1 MLEVNNFNAI
11 RISLASPEQI
21 RDWSKG
27 EVTKP
32 ETINYRTLRPEK
44 DGLFDERIFGPSRDW
59 ECYCGKYKRIRYKG
73 IICDKCGVEVTRA
86 KVRRERMGHIQLA
99 SPVSH
104 IWYFKGT
111 PSRLGILLD
120 ISPRNLERILYFALY
135 IVTWVDEDAR
145 ARLLQQLDE
154 EAEGRG
160 GQGGRALTEMEDQL
174 RADLN
179 RRTDELNESLAT
191 FKAER
196 EEERT
201 AVTARLVEAQQATD
215 EQMKALGKEPAADPV
230 VYEPTGEII
239 VAAGDK
245 ADKAAATRL
254 NKAAAAE
261 VERVNTEIQERE
273 KLQEDQVSREIEDGR
288 LQLDAT
294 LEAERERLRG
304 EAEGTKEDIR
314 RARDEINRIQPG
326 LMLPETSLDGFNF
339 RDLDRKYG
347 TGVRGG
353 ARLFGAG
360 MGAEAVRELIQRMEL
375 EELGQRLHSEV
386 RTSSGQRRKKAIK
399 RLRLIEAFRR
409 SGNRPEWMILSV
421 LPVIPPDL
429 RPMVQL
435 DGGRFATSDLNDL
448 YRRVIN
454 RNNRLKR
461 LLELGAPEIIIRNEK
476 RMLQEACD
484 ALIDNGRRG
493 RSIVGTGNHRLKSL
507 SDMLKGKQG
516 RFRQNLLGKR
526 VDYSGRSVI
535 VVGPELKLH
544 QCGLPKKMA
553 LELFKP
559 FVMRQLVERSLA
571 HNIKSAKRI
580 VERASSRPE
589 VWDVLEEVIADHPV
603 LLNRAPTL
611 HRLGIQA
618 FMPVLVEGS
627 AIQIHPL
634 VCFAFNADFDGDQMA
649 VHVPLSRAAQEE
661 AKRMM
666 LSTANLLSPSDGGP
680 VVAPTQDM
688 VLGCYYLTIE
698 REQTQGTDPIARFA
712 DEQEALLAYDV
723 GQIDTRQDVELAN
736 HHVPRLELHS
746 PIEVTVRTWDEAAGD
761 VVEEAIRTTVGRVL
775 FNQVLPDRLRYLNK
789 PMNRTALRELVA
801 DCYRLLG
808 PIETAHL
815 VDGIKQI
822 GFHYATRGGMT
833 IAVDDITVPPQK
845 ANLLKEADDA
855 VEAIDR
861 QFQRG
866 LITED
871 ERYEQVVDVWKRTTQ
886 QVSDQ
891 MMEALDPT
899 GAVTMMTSSGARGN
913 KGNIG
918 QLGGMRGLMA
928 DPTGRIIDVPVRSN
942 FREGMTVLEYFIST
956 HGARKGLADTA
967 LRTADSGYLTR
978 RLVDVAQDVITREDD
993 CGTEE
998 GTWITRAE
1006 TEEFAPEQDAFQRRM
1021 VGRYA
1026 ASTVT
1031 DPKSRKKGGE
1041 PIVERNQEI
1050 TEAIAER
1057 IVEAGVEEVLVRSP
1071 LTCQSRHGVC
1081 RACYGRNLATGQLVG
1096 IGEAVGIIA
1105 AQSIGE
1111 PGTQLTM
1118 RTFHTGGVA
1127 GLDITAG
1134 LPRVEELF
1142 EARMPKGKA
1151 EISHIDGVV
1160 EIIQGE
1166 NGARRVKVTSREEFD
1181 TPLRIGKRH
1190 EVLVAEGDL
1199 VEANQVVARHEAK
1212 DGLVDEIRAP
1222 DAGLMVRA
1230 NDGLR
1235 VRSEDVVEREYAIP
1249 HNAKLLVENGQL
1261 VRAGDPITD
1270 GPINPQEYLETRG
1283 RDAVQRYLV
1292 KEVQRVYRSQ
1302 GVTINDKH
1310 IEIIVRQMLRKVRID
1325 QPGDS
1330 EQLPFE
1336 LVDKFDFEELNNQ
1349 VMAEGGEPSTAE
1361 TVLLGVT
1368 KASLNTASFLA
1379 AASFQETTRVLT
1391 EAAINGAKD
1400 KLLGLKENVIIG
1412 KLIPAGTGA
1421 PQNLAAARAA
1431 ARRAAAEALAGGELP
1446 EGFGEEEINIFLAEA
1461 QARAEAEAAAS
1472 GEYNPLLGEAQAREG
1487 DADGIDDDNPFL
1499 AQDEEEEADEELEP
1513 TPEDLAE
1520 ESETPA

>member
-11 RISLASPEQI
+11 RISLASPDQI
-21 RDWSKG
+21 REWSKG

-32 ETINYRTLRPEK
+32 ETINYRTLKPEK
-44 DGLFDERIFGPSRDW
+44 DGLFDERIFGPTKDW

-73 IICDKCGVEVTRA
+73 IICDKCGVEVTRS

-135 IVTWVDEDAR
+135 IVTHVDEEAR
-145 ARLLQQLDE
+145 KRALLALDE

-160 GQGGRALTEMEDQL
+160 GKAGERLSELEDRL
-174 RADLN
+174 RADVN
-179 RRTDELNESLAT
+179 RSKDELNAALAAT
-191 FKAER
+191 KADLEQQR
-196 EEERT
+196 TVRTEEV
-201 AVTARLVEAQQATD
+201 VTAAQAVEAQLAAVKSG
-215 EQMKALGKEPAADPV
+215 EAADTIV
-230 VYEPTGEII
+230 FAPTGEVV
-239 VAAGDK
+239 VAAGAK
-245 ADKAAATRL
+245 GGKEATAALR
-254 NKAAAAE
+254 KIVSAE
-261 VERVNTEIQERE
+261 TERVNAELQQRERDEARAVEQKIADLNAGVDETLRHERE
-273 KLQEDQVSREIEDGR
+273 QLAGQAQGAKEELKKL
-288 LQLDAT
+288 
-294 LEAERERLRG
+294 
-304 EAEGTKEDIR
+304 
-314 RARDEINRIQPG
+314 RDEIESLKPMQTLGELELRG
-326 LMLPETSLDGFNF
+326 LEERHGSGA
-339 RDLDRKYG
+339 K
-347 TGVRGG
+347 GG
-353 ARLFGAG
+353 RLFNAG
-360 MGAEAVRELIQRMEL
+360 MGAEAVREIISRMDL
-375 EELGQRLHSEV
+375 EELSRSLHVEV

-409 SGNRPEWMILSV
+409 SGTRPDWMILSV

-493 RSIVGTGNHRLKSL
+493 RAIAGTGNHRLKSL

-559 FVMRQLVERSLA
+559 FVMRQLVEKGFA

-580 VERASSRPE
+580 VERVRPE
-589 VWDVLEEVIADHPV
+589 VWDVLEEVIKDHPV

-634 VCFAFNADFDGDQMA
+634 VCTAFNADFDGDQMA
-649 VHVPLSRAAQEE
+649 VHVPLSTAAQEE
-661 AKRMM
+661 ARTMM
-666 LSTANLLSPSDGGP
+666 LSTANLLSPADGSP

-688 VLGCYYLTIE
+688 VLGCYYLTM
-698 REQTQGTDPIARFA
+698 DPLGKQPKR
-712 DEQEALLAYDV
+712 
-723 GQIDTRQDVELAN
+723 
-736 HHVPRLELHS
+736 
-746 PIEVTVRTWDEAAGD
+746 VRIFSSEDEAILSYQLREKTKVTLHEPVEAEVRSWDAEAGELRP
-761 VVEEAIRTTVGRVL
+761 VRVRTTVGRII
-775 FNQVLPDRLRYLNK
+775 FNQVLPDQMRFKDEVMKRSDLK
-789 PMNRTALRELVA
+789 DLV
-801 DCYRLLG
+801 DECYRLLG
-808 PIETAHL
+808 PDETAHL
-815 VDGIKQI
+815 VDGIKSV
-822 GFHYATRGGMT
+822 GFDFATRGGMT
-833 IAVDDITVPPQK
+833 IGLFDIEIPKDKT
-845 ANLLKEADDA
+845 ARLTAADTS
-855 VEAIDR
+855 VNEIDR

-866 LITED
+866 LITDD
-871 ERYEQVVDVWKRTTQ
+871 ERYEQVVDVWQKTTNAM
-886 QVSDQ
+886 SDE
-891 MMEALDPT
+891 MMKGLRADGP
-899 GAVTMMTSSGARGN
+899 VTMMTASGARGN

-918 QLGGMRGLMA
+918 QLGAMRGLMA
-928 DPTGRIIDVPVRSN
+928 DPSGRIIDVPVRSN

-978 RLVDVAQDVITREDD
+978 RLVDVAQDVITRDDD

-998 GTWITRAE
+998 GSWITRE
-1006 TEEFAPEQDAFQRRM
+1006 DSSDEKEFRRRL
-1021 VGRYA
+1021 VGRLA
-1026 ASTVT
+1026 AAPLRDSSV
-1031 DPKSRKKGGE
+1031 KVKKGE
-1041 PIVERNQEI
+1041 EQPVLVDRNVEI
-1050 TEAIAER
+1050 TEELAVRIEVAGIA
-1057 IVEAGVEEVLVRSP
+1057 EVLVRSP
-1071 LTCQSRHGVC
+1071 LTCEARYGVC
-1081 RACYGRNLATGQLVG
+1081 RACYGRNLATGEMVAS
-1096 IGEAVGIIA
+1096 GEAVGIIA

-1142 EARMPKGKA
+1142 EARVPKGKA
-1151 EISHIDGVV
+1151 EISHIDGIV
-1160 EIIQGE
+1160 EIIRSDTGTK
-1166 NGARRVKVTSREEFD
+1166 VKVTSTEVYD
-1181 TPLRIGKRH
+1181 TSLALPKG
-1190 EVLVAEGDL
+1190 AEMLAAPGDS
-1199 VEANQVVARHEAK
+1199 VEANQVVARLKDKK
-1212 DGLVDEIRAP
+1212 DGAGPTDVASPVKGFLVKGTD
-1222 DAGLMVRA
+1222 GLAVRA
-1230 NDGLR
+1230 
-1235 VRSEDVVEREYAIP
+1235 EDVVEREYTIP
-1249 HNAKLLVENGQL
+1249 HNAKLLVENGQEI
-1261 VRAGDPITD
+1261 RAGDGITD

-1283 RDAVQRYLV
+1283 KDAVQRYLV
-1292 KEVQRVYRSQ
+1292 KEVQKVYRSQ

-1325 QPGDS
+1325 QPGDVDL
-1330 EQLPFE
+1330 LPTE
-1336 LVDKFDFEELNNQ
+1336 LIDRLDFEEENNK
-1349 VMAEGGEPSTAE
+1349 VLSEGGEPATAQ

-1368 KASLNTASFLA
+1368 KASLNTSSFLA

-1400 KLLGLKENVIIG
+1400 HLIGLKENVIIG

-1421 PQNLAAARAA
+1421 PANVAARKERD
-1431 ARRAAAEALAGGELP
+1431 RRAALEALAGEVLE
-1446 EGFGEEEINIFLAEA
+1446 EGGTEYNPFLEDGSRPAD
-1461 QARAEAEAAAS
+1461 EAAGLALAATIAGATED
-1472 GEYNPLLGEAQAREG
+1472 GEYNPFLGDEEAG
-1487 DADGIDDDNPFL
+1487 DAAEATP
-1499 AQDEEEEADEELEP
+1499 ESTADEEAAEP
-1513 TPEDLAE
+1513 E
-1520 ESETPA
+1520 EQGAKT

>member
-11 RISLASPEQI
+11 RISLASPEQV

-120 ISPRNLERILYFALY
+120 ISPRNLEGVLYFAKY

-145 ARLLQQLDE
+145 AKLLQQLED

-160 GQGGRALTEMEDQL
+160 SGGQALNDLEDRLQ
-174 RADLN
+174 ADINKLS
-179 RRTDELNESLAT
+179 DELNAELAQ
-191 FKAER
+191 FKMER
-196 EEERT
+196 EQERETRT
-201 AVTARLVEAQQATD
+201 AQLVEVQQAT
-215 EQMKALGKEPAADPV
+215 EAALKALGSAPAADPV
-230 VYEPTGEII
+230 VFEETGEVL

-245 ADKAAATRL
+245 ASKSTTTQLRKLTAELVEKINDDIKAKEAQEEEAVAQRIEDAKLEMSAAI
-254 NKAAAAE
+254 E
-261 VERVNTEIQERE
+261 TEQERL
-273 KLQEDQVSREIEDGR
+273 KV
-288 LQLDAT
+288 
-294 LEAERERLRG
+294 
-304 EAEGTKEDIR
+304 EAEGLKEEIR
-314 RARDEINRIQPG
+314 KARDEITKLRAG
-326 LMLPETSLDGFNF
+326 DLLPEISMDGWNF

-347 TGVRGG
+347 SGIRGG
-353 ARLFGAG
+353 QRLFAAG
-360 MGAEAVRELIQRMEL
+360 MGAEAVRERITRLEL
-375 EELGQRLHSEV
+375 EPLSATLHSEV
-386 RTSSGQRRKKAIK
+386 RTSSGMRRKKAIK

-409 SGNRPEWMILSV
+409 SGARPEWMILSV

-493 RSIVGTGNHRLKSL
+493 RAIAGTGNHRLKSL

-535 VVGPELKLH
+535 VVGPDLLLH

-559 FVMRQLVERSLA
+559 FVMRQLVEKNYA
-571 HNIKSAKRI
+571 HNIKSAKRL
-580 VERASSRPE
+580 VERVE
-589 VWDVLEEVIADHPV
+589 DVVWDVLEDVIKDHPV

-618 FMPVLVEGS
+618 FMPKLVEGS

-649 VHVPLSRAAQEE
+649 VHVPLSRDAQDE
-661 AKRMM
+661 ARRMM
-666 LSTANLLSPSDGGP
+666 LSTENLLSPSDGAP

-688 VLGCYYLTIE
+688 ILGCYYLTMDAATPIKGVMPTFE
-698 REQTQGTDPIARFA
+698 TDA
-712 DEQEALLAYDV
+712 EALLAYEL
-723 GQIDTRQDVELAN
+723 GGIDTRDEVDGLAAHRVRRMKLHTPVRVVRVGVWDDASEGLVEAT
-736 HHVPRLELHS
+736 VETTIGRL
-746 PIEVTVRTWDEAAGD
+746 I
-761 VVEEAIRTTVGRVL
+761 
-775 FNQVLPDRLRYLNK
+775 FNQILPPQLRYTERTNR
-789 PMNRTALRELVA
+789 PMARVQLREVVSE
-801 DCYRLLG
+801 CYRLLG
-808 PIETAHL
+808 RNETAHL
-815 VDGIKQI
+815 VDGIKRV
-822 GFHYATRGGMT
+822 GFRYATQGGMT
-833 IAVDDITVPPQK
+833 IGVDDIKVPVEKVALLEK
-845 ANLLKEADDA
+845 ADQDVMGVDE
-855 VEAIDR
+855 
-861 QFQRG
+861 QYQRG

-871 ERYEQVVDVWKRTTQ
+871 ERYTRVVAIWKETTDN
-886 QVSDQ
+886 VSQ
-891 MMEALDPT
+891 KMMDNLDPE
-899 GAVTMMTSSGARGN
+899 GSVTMMTASGARGN

-928 DPTGRIIDVPVRSN
+928 DPSGRIIDVPVRSN

-978 RLVDVAQDVITREDD
+978 RLVDVAQDVITRDDD
-993 CGTEE
+993 CGTQE
-998 GTWITRAE
+998 GTWITRVE
-1006 TEEFAPEQDAFQRRM
+1006 TEEFAGSEPDAFWRRLA
-1021 VGRYA
+1021 GRFA
-1026 ASTVT
+1026 AGPVVA
-1031 DPKSRKKGGE
+1031 PGAKKKDK
-1041 PIVERNQEI
+1041 P
-1050 TEAIAER
+1050 
-1057 IVEAGVEEVLVRSP
+1057 IVEAGEMISEDTARAIDAAGVDAAVVRSA
-1071 LTCQSRHGVC
+1071 LTCQSRLGVC
-1081 RACYGRNLATGQLVG
+1081 RTCYGVNLATRELVEA
-1096 IGEAVGIIA
+1096 GEAVGIIA

-1160 EIIQGE
+1160 EILEGE
-1166 NGARRVKVTSREEFD
+1166 DSIRRVKVTSREAFD
-1181 TPLRIGKRH
+1181 VPLQLTKKH
-1190 EVLVAEGDL
+1190 ERLVAEGDA
-1199 VEANQVVARHEAK
+1199 VEVDQLVARLEQ
-1212 DGLVDEIRAP
+1212 DDEVLEVRAP
-1222 DAGLMVRA
+1222 DSGLVTFTEEGIKIAG
-1230 NDGLR
+1230 
-1235 VRSEDVVEREYAIP
+1235 EDVVEREYAIP
-1249 HNAKLLVENGQL
+1249 HNAKLMVEDGQEI
-1261 VRAGDPITD
+1261 RAGDAITE

-1292 KEVQRVYRSQ
+1292 KEVQKVYRSQ

-1336 LVDKFDFEELNNQ
+1336 LVDRFDFEDINENVL
-1349 VMAEGGEPSTAE
+1349 AEGGEPSTAE

-1368 KASLNTASFLA
+1368 KASLNTSSFLA

-1400 KLLGLKENVIIG
+1400 NLVGLKENVIIG

-1421 PQNLAAARAA
+1421 PANI
-1431 ARRAAAEALAGGELP
+1431 ARRREEARIAAAEALAGGELP
-1446 EGFGEEEINIFLAEA
+1446 EGFGEEYNVFLADGADAATDDEGRENPFLEGIEA
-1461 QARAEAEAAAS
+1461 TSDDGADAP
-1472 GEYNPLLGEAQAREG
+1472 EYNPFLEGEAKAEP
-1487 DADGIDDDNPFL
+1487 AAESTAEDGTTEE
-1499 AQDEEEEADEELEP
+1499 QD
-1513 TPEDLAE
+1513 
-1520 ESETPA
+1520 